1 MQSPAPHSDAHQV
14 LELQPLCQNG
24 VERSEQSHDPPAFA
38 GASPESGM
46 RLLYADEKPEQANNL
61 LLLHQDN
68 MLPTAVRIRTML
80 VLNLAFIMER
90 ADEAVLGGAGVARRC
105 LICLQTCHVSGD
117 LCSCLAVQV
126 PPDDMSPSRCCS
138 PHPGM
143 GKGTSLG
150 KYSLGLLRFC
160 QTAPWCRPV

>member
-14 LELQPLCQNG
+14 LELQPLCANG

-105 LICLQTCHVSGD
+105 LDCFQPVMFQTTCA
-117 LCSCLAVQV
+117 AV
-126 PPDDMSPSRCCS
+126 
-138 PHPGM
+138 
-143 GKGTSLG
+143 
-150 KYSLGLLRFC
+150 C
-160 QTAPWCRPV
+160 QCK